1 MRVFCVYIVPLQVN
15 NEREKGRWA
24 VILFIFITHIAT
36 FQTEEKKKRKKIPST
51 PHTPSDFLFY
61 LILSF

>member
-36 FQTEEKKKRKKIPST
+36 FQTEEKKKRKK
-51 PHTPSDFLFY
+51 FLQPPTHPRISY
-61 LILSF
+61 SI